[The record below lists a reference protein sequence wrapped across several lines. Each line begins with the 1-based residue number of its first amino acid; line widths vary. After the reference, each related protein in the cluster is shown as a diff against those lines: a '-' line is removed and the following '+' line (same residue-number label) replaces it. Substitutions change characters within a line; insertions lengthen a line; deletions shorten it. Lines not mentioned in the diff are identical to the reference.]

1 MLVNTQVVEQG
12 CLIVIIFLLPGVL
25 MKEVHSP
32 PEGFKFNCGLDIC
45 YYPRHFCNIHTQHC
59 ETCTSSACNELG
71 VSSQCQRRC
80 TELKDETD
88 ISLDELQYS
97 FWRRRYYQL
106 SDQVSTLSYAVWTL
120 VILFCLFVLFHIV
133 KWLKTCKNRMY
144 QKHSSDNHDDKED
157 RNTYQLIPTAP
168 LDSLASHGAH
178 SHGSSVSVHQ
188 PSPSDQDGNYSTM
201 ADDRLLHDTI
211 PESPPGIQPSHP
223 RSEQLQNGISTS
235 IGLGW
240 APSLKSTNV
249 TSLPSNDVHDTTVVK
264 QERRSKCSDST
275 SDDVRHLS
283 QRQNK
288 QSNDELV
295 GISAA
300 YLPTNVGHKT
310 SWLPFLKS
318 SISNSRANIIEML
331 RIKSGKVVKSNM
343 NLRTYV

>member
-1 MLVNTQVVEQG
+1 
-12 CLIVIIFLLPGVL
+12 

-32 PEGFKFNCGLDIC
+32 PEVFKFNCGLDIC

-80 TELKDETD
+80 TELKGETD

-106 SDQVSTLSYAVWTL
+106 S
-120 VILFCLFVLFHIV
+120 
-133 KWLKTCKNRMY
+133 
-144 QKHSSDNHDDKED
+144 
-157 RNTYQLIPTAP
+157 
-168 LDSLASHGAH
+168 
-178 SHGSSVSVHQ
+178 GSSVSVHQ

-288 QSNDELV
+288 QSNDQLV

-300 YLPTNVGHKT
+300 YHPTNVGHKT

>member
-178 SHGSSVSVHQ
+178 SH
-188 PSPSDQDGNYSTM
+188 
-201 ADDRLLHDTI
+201 A
-211 PESPPGIQPSHP
+211 
-223 RSEQLQNGISTS
+223 
-235 IGLGW
+235 
-240 APSLKSTNV
+240 
-249 TSLPSNDVHDTTVVK
+249 NDVHDTTVVK